1 MTEKRR
7 HPRCTASENTLVFW
21 TDAQG
26 RYWQERAAVG
36 DISSHG
42 ICVALRNRIEPRTR
56 VSLKSATNDVT
67 MTACVRYVRQKGL
80 RYFAGL
86 ELPTPE
92 SNRRE

>member
-7 HPRCTASENTLVFW
+7 QLRCTASENTLVCW

-36 DISSHG
+36 DISPQG
-42 ICVALRNRIEPRTR
+42 ICVALRSRIEERTQVGLR
-56 VSLKSATNDVT
+56 SVPNAVT
-67 MTACVRYVRQKGL
+67 VTACVRYVRQKGL

-86 ELPTPE
+86 ELPKPE
-92 SNRRE
+92 SNPSE